1 MGGGRRGVGV
11 PSLSRSAVRAL
22 DAVTVTD
29 APLLR
34 DAFMCRRKAIGASGS
49 AVFSAR
55 AGDLLGRTLDATR
68 AARRSVTGP
77 CPDRATLPSAPR
89 LHSSHPPH
97 PLIHHTSLP

>member
-1 MGGGRRGVGV
+1 M
-11 PSLSRSAVRAL
+11 SRSPVRAF

-77 CPDRATLPSAPR
+77 CPATGNLPWAPR
-89 LHSSHPPH
+89 LGSGERRHPHMHLASHPLLDLRP
-97 PLIHHTSLP
+97 PI